1 MKKEKLKSLSAR
13 PSTVKIIGNTIYEDS
28 TLWLIHSASGLEFDI
43 EAKCLYFNLVGDE
56 TARPSSRE
64 GETEMN
70 WARYQIF
77 IDGKTLPPS
86 SMDRPEKSVCA
97 FDGEEKRRVRVQ
109 LLKLTEGSQ
118 SFMGIRDIQLDEE
131 GVIKPV
137 PDKKTLIEFI
147 GDSITCGYGVEGKSA
162 EEPFTT
168 QTENALKAYAW
179 LTAQKLDADCTLT
192 SFSGFGIVS
201 GWTDSGDLNSIQ
213 LVPRHYRKFAFSWNS
228 KKFIDAE
235 RDFSGHKPDVIVI
248 NLGTN
253 DDSYTRD
260 IEERQA
266 QYASEY
272 VKFIKEV
279 RSENPDA
286 HLILCLGIMLG
297 GLRLL
302 PWMDKAAADYRAET
316 GDERISTLHFRP
328 QTPEEGFGCDY
339 HPSQATQIRSAEELS
354 DFIRKVAAQKAE
366 NLL

>member
-1 MKKEKLKSLSAR
+1 M
-13 PSTVKIIGNTIYEDS
+13 
-28 TLWLIHSASGLEFDI
+28 
-43 EAKCLYFNLVGDE
+43 
-56 TARPSSRE
+56 
-64 GETEMN
+64 
-70 WARYQIF
+70 
-77 IDGKTLPPS
+77 
-86 SMDRPEKSVCA
+86 
-97 FDGEEKRRVRVQ
+97 
-109 LLKLTEGSQ
+109 
-118 SFMGIRDIQLDEE
+118 
-131 GVIKPV
+131 
-137 PDKKTLIEFI
+137 LIELI

-179 LTAQKLDADCTLT
+179 LTAQNLDADCTLT

-213 LVPRHYRKFAFSWNS
+213 LVPKHYGKFAFSWNS
-228 KKFIDAE
+228 KRFQNVE
-235 RDFSGHKPDVIVI
+235 RDFSGRKAQIVVI

-279 RSENPDA
+279 RAKNPDA

-297 GLRLL
+297 GIRLL

-316 GDERISTLHFRP
+316 GDERISTLHFTP
-328 QTPEEGFGCDY
+328 QTPEEGFGSDY
-339 HPSQATQIRSAEELS
+339 HPSQATQIRSARELS
-354 DFIRKVAAQKAE
+354 DFIKML
-366 NLL
+366 N